1 MTRFEE
7 LCGSYTSARKRY
19 FHYENECMEFGI
31 KMVDGLKKYLE
42 CPPEQVNYYPP
53 DKESDPNVSY
63 NIHGA
68 TKLGEDGFWHVG
80 IGIGLY
86 EVPNGRPQEN
96 VRSTLL
102 IKKEDGRFVV
112 KYGKESKDEFRICED
127 SEDDLKKLYDY
138 IFDEIKE
145 LYDKQLEHITGG
157 AEFAHDHDD
166 LRYIQ

>member
-7 LCGSYTSARKRY
+7 LCESYTNARKRY
-19 FHYENECMEFGI
+19 FNYENECMEFGV
-31 KMVDGLKKYLE
+31 KMVDGLKEYLK

-68 TKLGEDGFWHVG
+68 TKLGDDGFWHVG
-80 IGIGLY
+80 IGIGLF

-112 KYGKESKDEFRICED
+112 KYGKESTDEFRICED
-127 SEDDLKKLYDY
+127 DEEDLKRLYDY

>member
-1 MTRFEE
+1 MSEE
-7 LCGSYTSARKRY
+7 
-19 FHYENECMEFGI
+19 
-31 KMVDGLKKYLE
+31 
-42 CPPEQVNYYPP
+42 
-53 DKESDPNVSY
+53 NVVY
-63 NIHGA
+63 
-68 TKLGEDGFWHVG
+68 
-80 IGIGLY
+80 IGLY

-112 KYGKESKDEFRICED
+112 KYGRESKDEFRICED
-127 SEDDLKKLYDY
+127 DEDDLKKFYDY